1 MRVALMNGKSL
12 KPAGVWLAWLLV
24 CLLVVSGA
32 AGATSVRR
40 LSLDELV
47 QGAELVFEGRVV
59 DIATHSLEAGSKG
72 EGGLVYT
79 TVTFEILDLVKGEY
93 AQPTLTLSFLGGS
106 AGGRSLVVEE
116 MRLPAAGERG
126 IYFVESLARRQVHP
140 LYGWSQGHFLVVSDP
155 DLGERVMTAD
165 SQSITGVQPAA
176 AKQPNKLSKGVVKG
190 LVLESAA
197 ALSHAMT
204 AEQFK
209 RTLRDMLQQAD

>member
-1 MRVALMNGKSL
+1 M
-12 KPAGVWLAWLLV
+12 WLAWLFV
-24 CLLVVSGA
+24 CLIVVSGP
-32 AGATSVRR
+32 AGATSVRQ
-40 LSLDELV
+40 LSLEELV

-59 DIATHSLEAGSKG
+59 DIAAHRLEAGPAARA
-72 EGGLVYT
+72 GLIYT

-93 AQPTLTLSFLGGS
+93 APPILTLSFLGGA
-106 AGGRSLVVEE
+106 AGGRLLAIEE
-116 MRLPAAGERG
+116 MHLPAWGERG

-165 SQSITGVQPAA
+165 SQSVTGLQAVP
-176 AKQPNKLSKGVVKG
+176 AKQANKLSKGVVEG
-190 LVLESAA
+190 LTLKSSAA
-197 ALSHAMT
+197 VSQAMT

>member
-1 MRVALMNGKSL
+1 MNGKSL
-12 KPAGVWLAWLLV
+12 KPAGVWLAGLFV
-24 CLLVVSGA
+24 CLLVVSGTT
-32 AGATSVRR
+32 GATSVRQ
-40 LSLDELV
+40 LSLEELLE
-47 QGAELVFEGRVV
+47 GAELVFEGRVV
-59 DIATHSLEAGSKG
+59 DIVTHSLEAGSKG
-72 EGGLVYT
+72 EGGRVYT

-106 AGGRSLVVEE
+106 ADSRSLVVEE

-126 IYFVESLARRQVHP
+126 IYFVESLVRRQVHP

-165 SQSITGVQPAA
+165 SQSITGVQPAP
-176 AKQPNKLSKGVVKG
+176 AKRPNKLSKGVVKG

-197 ALSHAMT
+197 ALSQALT

>member
-1 MRVALMNGKSL
+1 MNGKSL
-12 KPAGVWLAWLLV
+12 KPAGVWLARLLV

-32 AGATSVRR
+32 VGATSVRQ

-59 DIATHSLEAGSKG
+59 DIATHSLEAGSAPQA
-72 EGGLVYT
+72 GLVYT
-79 TVTFEILDLVKGEY
+79 TVTFQILDLVKGEY
-93 AQPTLTLSFLGGS
+93 VQSTLTLSFLGGS

-116 MRLPAAGERG
+116 MRLPAVGERG

-140 LYGWSQGHFLVVSDP
+140 LYGWSQGHFLVVADP
-155 DLGERVMTAD
+155 DLGERVTTAD
-165 SQSITGVQPAA
+165 SQSITGVQPAP
-176 AKQPNKLSKGVVKG
+176 AKQTNKLSKGVVKG

-197 ALSHAMT
+197 ALSQAMT
-204 AEQFK
+204 PGQFK

>member
-1 MRVALMNGKSL
+1 MNRKSP
-12 KPAGVWLAWLLV
+12 KPAGVWLAGLFV
-24 CLLVVSGA
+24 CLLVVSA
-32 AGATSVRR
+32 TAGATSVRQ
-40 LSLDELV
+40 LSLEELLE
-47 QGAELVFEGRVV
+47 GAELVFEGRVV
-59 DIATHSLEAGSKG
+59 DIATHSLEAGSG
-72 EGGLVYT
+72 GVGGLVYT

-155 DLGERVMTAD
+155 DMGERVMTSD
-165 SQSITGVQPAA
+165 SQSITGVQPAP

-197 ALSHAMT
+197 ALSHAMK